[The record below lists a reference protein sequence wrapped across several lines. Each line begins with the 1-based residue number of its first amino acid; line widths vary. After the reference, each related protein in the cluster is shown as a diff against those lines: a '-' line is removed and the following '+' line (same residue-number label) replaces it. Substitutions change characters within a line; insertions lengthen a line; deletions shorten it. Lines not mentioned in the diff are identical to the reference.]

1 MYTLHTSLD
10 LPEVDSMSTKGMRDV
25 KQTKA
30 SDVSDHLTSR
40 NRLG

>member
-1 MYTLHTSLD
+1 MYALRTSLD
-10 LPEVDSMSTKGMRDV
+10 LPEVDSMSTKGKRNA

-30 SDVSDHLTSR
+30 SNVSDHVTSR